1 MKKQILT
8 DREEKSYLRKLFGCT
23 NVMIWKALTFESDS
37 DLARKIRKAAMI
49 RGGQLSGATIPECET
64 THQTSE
70 KTMTQTFGNRVKIV
84 VNMNDGS
91 VIVFVDG
98 KEERRAH
105 HLSIPDFMNLQREVS
120 LIAAT
125 L

>member
-8 DREEKSYLRKLFGCT
+8 NREEKSYLRKLFGCT

-37 DLARKIRKAAMI
+37 DLARKIRKTALI
-49 RGGQLSGATIPECET
+49 RGGQLSGAKIPEYET

-70 KTMTQTFGNRVKIV
+70 KTMTQTFGSRVKIV
-84 VNMNDGS
+84 VNMNNGL
-91 VIVFVDG
+91 VIVFVDD
-98 KEERRAH
+98 KEERRAQ
-105 HLSIPDFMNLQREVS
+105 HLSIPDFVNLQREVS
-120 LIAAT
+120 LMAAT